1 MLTAED
7 PTGGKSR
14 KDGDQEAEDRAFPH
28 RRSGRWEELP
38 LPDCTPQGGRYGRWP
53 RRVNQIWR
61 TEGRSA
67 MDVAK
72 TIDLCP
78 LRLNLTYMNTSKGVE
93 FCAQAKCPKMTA

>member
-1 MLTAED
+1 
-7 PTGGKSR
+7 
-14 KDGDQEAEDRAFPH
+14 
-28 RRSGRWEELP
+28 
-38 LPDCTPQGGRYGRWP
+38 
-53 RRVNQIWR
+53 
-61 TEGRSA
+61 